1 VLQRRR
7 GGTKNISGNFSFFI
21 FHLFAPLFFFKILKN
36 MSTRLEKVNDLI
48 RDNLSLI
55 IKKDLSLKKGV
66 FVSITKVDTS
76 KDLRYTKVFVSIFP
90 EKEIDY
96 TLATLQKE
104 LFHIQK
110 LLNGKLSVKIFPR
123 IKFILD
129 NTGKKISELDEIFEQ
144 IKNEK

>member
-1 VLQRRR
+1 
-7 GGTKNISGNFSFFI
+7 
-21 FHLFAPLFFFKILKN
+21 